1 MLLTK
6 EGTLTVDTSK
16 FRFDMEEADEHEV
29 VLEGVVA
36 VLLVVVDVAV
46 SGAVVSNSNVDVGT
60 LHILL
65 KLTLVVIFCNDV
77 N

>member
-1 MLLTK
+1 V
-6 EGTLTVDTSK
+6 GDSDT
-16 FRFDMEEADEHEV
+16 EEADEHEV
-29 VLEGVVA
+29 VLEGVVV